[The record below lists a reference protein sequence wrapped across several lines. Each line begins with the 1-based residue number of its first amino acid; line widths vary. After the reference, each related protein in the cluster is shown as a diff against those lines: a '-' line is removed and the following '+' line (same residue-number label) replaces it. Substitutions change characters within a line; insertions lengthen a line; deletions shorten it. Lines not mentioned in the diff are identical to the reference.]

1 VGYLFVC
8 NPGAGSGGG
17 TGLIE
22 AARSRL
28 PDVRAVVLGRGEE
41 VGGAIEEALAND
53 RIVVAAGGD
62 GTVHS
67 VVQHVRGRGAV
78 GVVPTGTYNH
88 FARDLGI
95 DDVEVALEALS
106 TGATRLIDVGRAGRR
121 IFLNNVG
128 MGLYPEVVR
137 ARDRHEDGLGTWKAQ
152 AAGAMAVLRRAKPL
166 VGRVCADDDARA
178 LLAWMVFV
186 GNNRFETA
194 PGRVGSRK
202 RLDEGVLDL
211 LLLTLGKRRARRSS
225 LAWRVLRGRE
235 WHSRR
240 LVRRE
245 SRRVEIRLEGQPRLV
260 SWDGEI
266 GPATRSLSVEI
277 DPKALRVVVPSA

>member
-1 VGYLFVC
+1 MGYLFVC
-8 NPGAGSGGG
+8 NRGSGSGGG
-17 TGLIE
+17 AGLIE
-22 AARSRL
+22 EARARL
-28 PDVRAVVLGRGEE
+28 PDVRAVALGRGED
-41 VGGAIEEALAND
+41 VGGAIDDSLADD

-67 VVQHVRGRGAV
+67 VVQHVRGRGTV
-78 GVVPTGTYNH
+78 GVVPTGTHNH

-95 DDVEVALEALS
+95 DDVGVALEALKA
-106 TGATRLIDVGRAGRR
+106 GATRLIDVGRVGRR
-121 IFLNNVG
+121 IFLNTVG

-137 ARDRHEDGLGTWKAQ
+137 VRDRHEGRLGTWTA
-152 AAGAMAVLRRAKPL
+152 AAGGALAVLRRAEPL
-166 VGRVCADDDARA
+166 VGRISADDDARA

-186 GNNRFETA
+186 GNNRFGTA
-194 PGRVGSRK
+194 PGRVGTRQ

-211 LLLTLGKRRARRSS
+211 RLLTVGKRRARRSS

-245 SRRVEIRLEGQPRLV
+245 SRRVEIRLEGRPRLV
-260 SWDGEI
+260 SWDGEL
-266 GPATRSLSVEI
+266 GPATTSLSVEI
-277 DPKALRVVVPSA
+277 DPKALRVVVPRA